1 MESRRVRAGKEKK
14 TLARNIVPPI
24 PSDSVDRERL
34 RRGVDEANIPA
45 LLMCLVQL
53 TGEKSW
59 LESPFAPHR
68 GKGLDDN
75 DSGGLPEDVQ
85 SVIREAAYTAICAWI
100 DGKPLAMPRPANA
113 ELAAML
119 SVAMTEKVP
128 EEYGDVVAASM
139 GFAPAPK
146 AVEAVRPL
154 KAIII
159 GGGISGMAAAMEL
172 RQRGIE
178 YRIIEKNAE
187 FGGTWWEN
195 RYPGCGVDTPNLTYT
210 FACRPTDWSKYFPL
224 QEEIEKYLLDTA
236 REFDLYDHVDFST
249 MVERAEWLADS
260 NQWRVT
266 VRGPDGE
273 VREHLA
279 DIVLSAVGIL
289 NMPLIPEIPGLESFA
304 GRVVHTCRWPD
315 DIDLAGKRVAVVGNG
330 ASAMQVVPAIAD
342 QVSELTIFARSK
354 QWAAPFPQFRKPVPD
369 GVRYLMQV
377 FPLYRGWVEQRLS
390 WTFNDRVHGTLY
402 RDPEWP
408 EPQRAVNAI
417 NDGHR
422 EFFTRYVQQ
431 ELGDRQD
438 LLPLVLPDYP
448 PFAKRML
455 LDNGWY
461 RTLRKPHVRLIPQR
475 LSEVRGNTLV
485 AGDGEAIEADVLILA
500 TGYQAANVLG
510 SYDVIG
516 REGRV
521 LREFW
526 DGDNAAAYLGTLVP
540 GFPNF
545 FILLGP
551 NVGSGHGG
559 SMIRNIENQAHYAM
573 SLIETMVDH
582 GASSVEVRED
592 VYEDYVARLDA
603 AHEKLVWTH
612 PGTEN
617 WYRNSRGRVIAITP
631 WRNDAFW
638 RMTRQAQPD
647 DLLLRGEPVTEGREQ
662 IA

>member
-1 MESRRVRAGKEKK
+1 MAGEEMK
-14 TLARNIVPPI
+14 TLANDSERPFPPEA
-24 PSDSVDRERL
+24 VDRERL
-34 RRGVDEANIPA
+34 RQGVDEANIPA
-45 LLMCLVQL
+45 LAMCLVQL
-53 TGEKSW
+53 TGEKAW
-59 LESPFAPHR
+59 LEKPYAPNR

-75 DSGGLPEDVQ
+75 DSGGLDEAIQ
-85 SVIREAAYTAICAWI
+85 RQIRDAAYAAILDWVG
-100 DGKPLAMPRPANA
+100 GKPLALPRPSNA

-119 SVAMTEKVP
+119 SVAMTETVP
-128 EEYGDVVAASM
+128 PEYGDVVAASM
-139 GFAPAPK
+139 GFEDAPAP
-146 AVEAVRPL
+146 VESSRPL

-172 RQRGIE
+172 HQRGIA
-178 YRIIEKNAE
+178 YRIFEKNE
-187 FGGTWWEN
+187 DFGGTWWEN

-210 FACRPTDWSKYFPL
+210 FARRPTDWSKYFPL
-224 QEEIEKYLLDTA
+224 QEEIEGYLLDTA
-236 REFDLYDHVDFST
+236 REYGLYDNVEFST
-249 MVERAEWLADS
+249 MVDRAEWLADA

-266 VRGPDGE
+266 VRGADGQ
-273 VREHLA
+273 VREHRS

-289 NMPLIPEIPGLESFA
+289 NMPMIPEIPGLDDFA
-304 GRVVHTCRWPD
+304 GRVVHTSNWPED
-315 DIDLAGKRVAVVGNG
+315 LDLAGKRVAVVGNG
-330 ASAMQVVPAIAD
+330 ASGMQVVPAIAD
-342 QVSELTIFARSK
+342 QVAELTIFARSK
-354 QWAAPFPQFRKPVPD
+354 QWAAPFPQFRKPMPD
-369 GVRYLMQV
+369 GIRYLMQV
-377 FPLYRGWVEQRLS
+377 FPIYRGWVEQRLS
-390 WTFNDRVHGTLY
+390 WTFNDRVHGTLF
-402 RDPEWP
+402 RDPDWP
-408 EPQRAVNAI
+408 EPKRAVNAI

-461 RTLRKPHVRLIPQR
+461 RTLRKPNVRLIPQR
-475 LSEVRGNTLV
+475 LSEIRGNTLV
-485 AGDGEAIEADVLILA
+485 AGDGETIDADVLILA
-500 TGYQAANVLG
+500 TGYQASNVLG

-516 REGRV
+516 RDGRV
-521 LREFW
+521 LRDVWE
-526 DGDNAAAYLGTLVP
+526 GDNAAAYLGTLVP

-551 NVGSGHGG
+551 NVGAGHGG

-573 SLIETMVDH
+573 SLIETMAEE

-592 VYEDYVARLDA
+592 VYEEYVARLDA

-638 RMTRQAQPD
+638 RMTRQAQPQ
-647 DLLLRGEPVTEGREQ
+647 DLVFGCEPATEGREQ
-662 IA
+662 TA